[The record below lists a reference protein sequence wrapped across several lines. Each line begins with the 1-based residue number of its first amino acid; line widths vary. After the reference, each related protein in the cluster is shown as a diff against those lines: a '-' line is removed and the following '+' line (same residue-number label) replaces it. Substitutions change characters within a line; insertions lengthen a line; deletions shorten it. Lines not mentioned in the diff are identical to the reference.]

1 MTALH
6 SATTDVPPSA
16 LLRLPRQPA
25 DAADLLA
32 FLGTRYSLGP
42 KYLAEPA
49 PTRAELQQAAA
60 VALRAPDHRHLRPFR
75 FVRIADEQRTRLAG
89 LFAADA
95 ARRGH
100 GAEEVERARER
111 AQNGP
116 ALLAVVG
123 HVRSSVEDVPLHEQW
138 ISLGAGVMNFLNAL
152 HLMGYGAKLLSGA
165 SVRDPAIHA
174 AFCRPGETLVA
185 WLLAGTPT
193 RAGRARHVDDDGD
206 ALSDWEWPQAGEGSL
221 W

>member
-1 MTALH
+1 MTAVY
-6 SATTDVPPSA
+6 SATVAPAPSV
-16 LLRLPRQPA
+16 LRLPPQPA
-25 DAADLLA
+25 DDAADVLA
-32 FLGTRYSLGP
+32 FLGARYSLGP
-42 KYLAEPA
+42 KYLVEPA

-75 FVRIADEQRTRLAG
+75 FVHVAQEQRERLAG

-123 HVRSSVEDVPLHEQW
+123 HVRSNVEDVPLHEQW

-165 SVRDPAIHA
+165 SVRDPVIQA

-193 RAGRARHVDDDGD
+193 RVGRAKHVDHDAD
-206 ALSDWEWPQAGEGSL
+206 ALSDWQ
-221 W
+221 

>member
-6 SATTDVPPSA
+6 SATAAAPPYAVP
-16 LLRLPRQPA
+16 RLPPA
-25 DAADLLA
+25 EDAADVLA
-32 FLGTRYSLGP
+32 FLASRYSLGP
-42 KYLAEPA
+42 KYMAQPA

-75 FVRIADEQRTRLAG
+75 FVRVADSQRARLAS

-123 HVRSSVEDVPLHEQW
+123 HVRANVEDVPLHEQW
-138 ISLGAGVMNFLNAL
+138 VCLGAGVMNFLNAL
-152 HLMGYGAKLLSGA
+152 HLMGYGTKLLSGA
-165 SVRDPAIHA
+165 SVRDPAIQA
-174 AFCRPGETLVA
+174 AFCRPGETLVC

-193 RAGRARHVDDDGD
+193 RAGRAKHVDHETD
-206 ALSDWEWPQAGEGSL
+206 ALSDWK
-221 W
+221 

>member
-6 SATTDVPPSA
+6 SASTAAPPPA
-16 LLRLPRQPA
+16 VLPQPPQGA
-25 DAADLLA
+25 DAAADVLALLA
-32 FLGTRYSLGP
+32 ARYSIGP
-42 KYLAEPA
+42 KYLVAPA
-49 PTRAELQQAAA
+49 PSRAELQQAAA
-60 VALRAPDHRHLRPFR
+60 VALRVPDHRQLRPFR
-75 FVRIADEQRTRLAG
+75 FVHVAQEQRERLAG

-123 HVRSSVEDVPLHEQW
+123 HVRFNPEDVPLHEQW

-165 SVRDPAIHA
+165 SVRDPAIQA

-193 RAGRARHVDDDGD
+193 RMGRAKHSEHHGGVI
-206 ALSDWEWPQAGEGSL
+206 SDWE
-221 W
+221 